1 VKTGV
6 ENTERLFLT
15 EHQALVMRSSSA
27 NTQKQGLDADVIS
40 IPQSVLAFFE
50 ELKTK
55 PSALFQLAESIPK
68 SQWENPETPE
78 DNCTRMK
85 RWLNFCLIWM
95 YCKADHGSLHALVSA
110 TFHEKTMAKNMDAT
124 PTGSMGNTISQLIKG
139 GKHPELVQDNF
150 DLFLAETFKGARFKN
165 GWKPNETK
173 NLATLLSFMSL
184 PLIGL
189 DSEYQQSLSTM
200 LELLRVFN
208 GSKKFPTV
216 LREVV
221 PDGKCFYNPE
231 FSNSTV
237 SLNHEGPQSI
247 DVSLFV
253 VMHVLIITAKFHFI

>member
-1 VKTGV
+1 
-6 ENTERLFLT
+6 
-15 EHQALVMRSSSA
+15 
-27 NTQKQGLDADVIS
+27 
-40 IPQSVLAFFE
+40 
-50 ELKTK
+50 
-55 PSALFQLAESIPK
+55 
-68 SQWENPETPE
+68 
-78 DNCTRMK
+78 
-85 RWLNFCLIWM
+85 
-95 YCKADHGSLHALVSA
+95 
-110 TFHEKTMAKNMDAT
+110 
-124 PTGSMGNTISQLIKG
+124 
-139 GKHPELVQDNF
+139 
-150 DLFLAETFKGARFKN
+150 
-165 GWKPNETK
+165 
-173 NLATLLSFMSL
+173 MSL